1 MNCKNISMESI
12 SLIKLHLCQLGLW
25 RCDDSPSA
33 KSRALTANC
42 KIIVL
47 FILFLSI
54 TGYYTLFTAK
64 TDSEFTIGSFYT
76 ISSMFSIFWC
86 LLCIWKREKIE
97 TLFVDLDA
105 MIEKSE

>member
-1 MNCKNISMESI
+1 MESI
-12 SLIKLHLCQLGLW
+12 SFLKLHLCQSGFW
-25 RCDDSPSA
+25 RRDNSPSA
-33 KSRALTANC
+33 KSRALTANY

-47 FILFLSI
+47 CILFSSI

-76 ISSMFSIFWC
+76 ISSMFSTLWC
-86 LLCIWKREKIE
+86 LLCIWNRKKIE

-105 MIEKSE
+105 MIEKSK